1 MKQMKHIDITITGKV
16 QGVGFREVTKMVAD
30 QMGVK
35 GMIRNES
42 DGSVY
47 VEAEGDDVLLEVF
60 LEWCNDGPDRAVVEN
75 VAVTPA
81 DVKNYRNFEIIK
93 K

>member
-1 MKQMKHIDITITGKV
+1 MKHIDITITGKV